1 MKFPAHAGH
10 GKLTPLALASLLM
23 LAGCAMPPSFP
34 ETNDTLGERL
44 ARIEATLYGT
54 ARDSDAALAVARDLD
69 DRLNRQDANTQA
81 LRDRID
87 ALESGQ
93 TRMARELGETRH
105 LLTQTQAAARD
116 ALELATTALRVDSD
130 LKPRLAGFGGDL
142 QYLRDR
148 LASLGNQLGGQGRRI
163 GQAEAQL
170 GQASALARQALEQAS
185 ASSKRIEGEVIH
197 SVTLTHDQVM
207 YPLNSAELSARD
219 TILLDELVNR
229 LRSLGHDYHLE
240 IQGHTDDSGNA
251 EYNHLLGEARA
262 NTVRRYLHA
271 QGGVPLQR
279 MSVISFGAMVPPPG
293 ESRQGSA
300 GKRRV
305 ELVLL
310 R

>member
-1 MKFPAHAGH
+1 MKRPPLTGH
-10 GKLTPLALASLLM
+10 DKFTPLALATLLM
-23 LAGCAMPPSFP
+23 LAGCAMPPSLP
-34 ETNDTLGERL
+34 ESNDALGERL
-44 ARIEATLYGT
+44 ARIEATLYAS
-54 ARDSDAALAVARDLD
+54 ARDSDAALALAHDLD
-69 DRLNRQDANTQA
+69 DRLNRQAASTQP

-87 ALESGQ
+87 ALESSQ
-93 TRMARELGETRH
+93 TRQAQELGETRH
-105 LLTQTQAAARD
+105 LLTQTQAVARD
-116 ALELATTALRVDSD
+116 ALELATTALRADSD

-163 GQAEAQL
+163 GEAEAQL
-170 GQASALARQALEQAS
+170 GQASALARQALDRVS

-197 SVTLTHDQVM
+197 SMTLTHDHVM

-229 LRSLGHDYHLE
+229 LRSLAHDYHLE
-240 IQGHTDDSGNA
+240 IHGYTDDSGNA

-279 MSVISFGAMVPPPG
+279 MSVISFGAMAPPD
-293 ESRQGSA
+293 ESREGGA

>member
-1 MKFPAHAGH
+1 MKFPPQSGY
-10 GKLTPLALASLLM
+10 GKLSPLALASLFM
-23 LAGCAMPPSFP
+23 LAGCAMPPSLAEP
-34 ETNDTLGERL
+34 NDALGERL

-54 ARDSDAALAVARDLD
+54 ARDSDAALALARDLD
-69 DRLNRQDANTQA
+69 DRLNRQAANTQP

-93 TRMARELGETRH
+93 TRQAQELGEMRR
-105 LLTQTQAAARD
+105 LLTQTQDVARD
-116 ALELATTALRVDSD
+116 ALELATTALRADSD

-163 GQAEAQL
+163 GQAEAHL
-170 GQASALARQALEQAS
+170 GHTSALARQALDQAS

-197 SVTLTHDQVM
+197 SVTLTHDHVM

-229 LRSLGHDYHLE
+229 LRNLGHDYQLE

-251 EYNHLLGEARA
+251 EYNYLLGEARA

-271 QGGVPLQR
+271 QGVPLQR
-279 MSVISFGAMVPPPG
+279 MSVISFGAMAPPPD
-293 ESRQGSA
+293 ESREGSA